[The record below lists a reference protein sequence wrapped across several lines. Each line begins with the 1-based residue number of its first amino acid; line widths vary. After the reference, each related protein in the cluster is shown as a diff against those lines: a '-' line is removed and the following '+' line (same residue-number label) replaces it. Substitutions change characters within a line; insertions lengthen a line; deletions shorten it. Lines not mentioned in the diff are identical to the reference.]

1 MNSDYKTNIG
11 NGKMT
16 SDDLICPVCKT
27 VGLII
32 KANELLCSNEIC
44 FHFSQP
50 YFSVNNKPIL
60 IDFENSLVSKSNF
73 SSNVG
78 ASVVVRTES
87 GIKKGLRNVLSGQNP
102 VTKKN
107 VDELINMISATKSPR
122 ILVVGGGEIGAGL
135 DIFYE
140 KFANQIIAFDIYD
153 SNNVDLIADGHSIPF
168 KSEIFDLVIIQA
180 VLEHVLIPEKVVSEI
195 NRVMRPGGVIYA
207 ETPFMQQVH
216 EGPYDFIRYTESGH
230 RYLFRHFKMIR
241 SGFTSGAGSALLWSL
256 DFFFSGLL
264 RTRLAGKLIRIVF
277 FWLRFFDRIIP
288 SNFNIDAACGVF
300 FMGSKN
306 DIIFDNKSIITHY
319 KGSQIS

>member
-1 MNSDYKTNIG
+1 MNSDYKTHMG

-32 KANELLCSNEIC
+32 LANELLCRNEAC
-44 FHFSQP
+44 LHFSLP
-50 YFSVNNKPIL
+50 YYSVNNKPVL
-60 IDFENSLVSKSNF
+60 IDFENSLVSKSGF
-73 SSNVG
+73 TSNSG

-87 GIKKGLRNVLSGQNP
+87 GIKKGLRNVLSGHSP

-107 VDELINMISATKSPR
+107 VNELINLISSTESSK

-135 DIFYE
+135 DILYKKFY
-140 KFANQIIAFDIYD
+140 NQIIAFDIYD

-168 KSEIFDLVIIQA
+168 RSDIFDLVIIQA
-180 VLEHVLIPEKVVSEI
+180 VLEHVLIPEKVVAEI
-195 NRVMRPGGVIYA
+195 NRVMRPGGIIYA

-216 EGPYDFIRYTESGH
+216 EGPYDFTRYTESGH
-230 RYLFRHFKMIR
+230 RYLFRHFKLIH
-241 SGFTSGAGSALLWSL
+241 SGFTSGVGSGLLWSL

-264 RTRLAGKLIRIVF
+264 RTRLAGKFIRVLF

-288 SNFNIDAACGVF
+288 FDFNIDAACGVF
-300 FMGSKN
+300 FMGSKSEMV
-306 DIIFDNKSIITHY
+306 FDDKAIITHY